1 MYHVCQQVLGFH
13 YYFNGCYGRESEWGT
28 RRSVN
33 DVLGIMMGAL
43 FLRSIRVHLTLL
55 GQCEW

>member
-1 MYHVCQQVLGFH
+1 MFVNKYLAFITISMAVMG
-13 YYFNGCYGRESEWGT
+13 ESEWGT

-55 GQCEW
+55 GQYEW